1 MIFKLKLLSLMIDPR
16 WHMTSV
22 NRNFFAGSTDTQT
35 KPLPRVTIR
44 EIQHECNLYKF
55 KRVSK

>member
-1 MIFKLKLLSLMIDPR
+1 MIDPR
-16 WHMTSV
+16 WHLTSV
-22 NRNFFAGSTDTQT
+22 SRNFFAGSTDTQS

-44 EIQHECNLYKF
+44 EIQHACHLYKF